1 MQEPLADGRVVA
13 VADRG
18 HHVPAIVAE
27 VLHGLLARDVSLVR
41 HEDRED
47 EDERADDQGDHPALE
62 TSLGLE
68 REGGPRGGHGG
79 SMRHVVKY
87 PWVGKSSVSGIPND
101 RRDPISPRAP
111 TGRKGFSMWPTA
123 RTIAILLTLGLA
135 SGAAALGVNAFLS
148 SSGDAGSDH
157 GLDTDGDG
165 RFDWLVVEAQVVL
178 PEAGTWDVYA
188 SLSAESASASSCGS
202 WYRQP
207 LPVMETGPLSVP
219 IASTYERYFFPSG
232 AQSVRMAFDGED
244 IVRAEA
250 DGPYVVQASLTLGG
264 WIAYADT
271 RPFVGPASG
280 VEWSYTTGV
289 YRAADFDEPIRNAF
303 FTGGHSDLAVDVDGD
318 GGADFLELRADVRV
332 NVPGRYS
339 LNGMLSQAG
348 STWEVLMFIGYGY
361 RDVSLTT
368 SDSSVYLRFRGDQIR
383 QAAIDGPWNFTLTLF
398 GPFEAMDRLLPP
410 GPSDGILPP
419 EPMPI
424 PETLCGTTSAYPA
437 RDFDETME
445 LLRYTGRF
453 EEATPDR
460 DGDGLHDALVV
471 RAEVEVFLTGGF
483 DLEGA
488 LRGPSSTIVARTY
501 GQTWLDEGGS
511 WTEFAFAGSDIRAGR
526 VDGPYE
532 ATLSI
537 TPSEWGIDPTTSY
550 TTGAYRAEDFDDD
563 VPSGPGIYWIGNLTA
578 AGSGSSLALTVSVV
592 RGSDFLAVVYED
604 SLLVTVTDDA
614 GAQIAAFREWV
625 VLESGGT
632 VKTFAFAVDGL
643 EAGTYV
649 VTAVL
654 GAPDAPV
661 DSRTV
666 RTLL

>member
-79 SMRHVVKY
+79 SMRPVVKY

-250 DGPYVVQASLTLGG
+250 DGPYVVQAFL
-264 WIAYADT
+264 
-271 RPFVGPASG
+271 
-280 VEWSYTTGV
+280 
-289 YRAADFDEPIRNAF
+289 
-303 FTGGHSDLAVDVDGD
+303 TGGHSDLAVDVDGD

-348 STWEVLMFIGYGY
+348 STWEGLMFIGYGY
-361 RDVSLTT
+361 PDVSLTT
-368 SDSSVYLRFRGDQIR
+368 SDSSVSLRFRGDQIR
-383 QAAIDGPWNFTLTLF
+383 QAAIDGPWNFPLTLF

-537 TPSEWGIDPTTSY
+537 TPSEWGSYPPT
-550 TTGAYRAEDFDDD
+550 
-563 VPSGPGIYWIGNLTA
+563 P
-578 AGSGSSLALTVSVV
+578 
-592 RGSDFLAVVYED
+592 
-604 SLLVTVTDDA
+604 
-614 GAQIAAFREWV
+614 
-625 VLESGGT
+625 
-632 VKTFAFAVDGL
+632 
-643 EAGTYV
+643 
-649 VTAVL
+649 
-654 GAPDAPV
+654 
-661 DSRTV
+661 
-666 RTLL
+666 

>member
-79 SMRHVVKY
+79 SMRPVVKY

-271 RPFVGPASG
+271 RPFGGPAFG
-280 VEWSYTTGV
+280 GGGEGAGQIQPQRHAV
-289 YRAADFDEPIRNAF
+289 
-303 FTGGHSDLAVDVDGD
+303 TGGIDL
-318 GGADFLELRADVRV
+318 GGAHVHRIRIPRREPDDVRQLRV
-332 NVPGRYS
+332 PPIPRRPDPPGGHRWAVELHPHPVRALRSDGPSPPAGTVRWDHPTGTHGDPRDSLRHHVRVSRSGLRRDHGAASLHGTIRGGHAGPGRRRAS
-339 LNGMLSQAG
+339 RRPRRPSGGRGLPDGRLRSRG
-348 STWEVLMFIGYGY
+348 GPPRTVLDD
-361 RDVSLTT
+361 RRPDVWTDVARRRREL
-368 SDSSVYLRFRGDQIR
+368 DRVRLRGIRHPCGPGRRPVRGD
-383 QAAIDGPWNFTLTLF
+383 P
-398 GPFEAMDRLLPP
+398 
-410 GPSDGILPP
+410 
-419 EPMPI
+419 
-424 PETLCGTTSAYPA
+424 
-437 RDFDETME
+437 
-445 LLRYTGRF
+445 
-453 EEATPDR
+453 
-460 DGDGLHDALVV
+460 LHH
-471 RAEVEVFLTGGF
+471 
-483 DLEGA
+483 A
-488 LRGPSSTIVARTY
+488 LRG
-501 GQTWLDEGGS
+501 GK
-511 WTEFAFAGSDIRAGR
+511 
-526 VDGPYE
+526 
-532 ATLSI
+532 LSA
-537 TPSEWGIDPTTSY
+537 DP
-550 TTGAYRAEDFDDD
+550 G
-563 VPSGPGIYWIGNLTA
+563 
-578 AGSGSSLALTVSVV
+578 
-592 RGSDFLAVVYED
+592 
-604 SLLVTVTDDA
+604 
-614 GAQIAAFREWV
+614 
-625 VLESGGT
+625 
-632 VKTFAFAVDGL
+632 
-643 EAGTYV
+643 
-649 VTAVL
+649 
-654 GAPDAPV
+654 
-661 DSRTV
+661 
-666 RTLL
+666 